1 LFLFLEEVV
10 KIFNCFD
17 SFENYKKK
25 NCHAVQRFPVFFI
38 VALRYKK
45 DMTKKYSNIIG
56 ICNTLIIPIEQI
68 KQFPQHLRSQAF
80 NSFDKTGK
88 NQKIKFNRYVYMLSR
103 FIYICMGAN
112 HSGSKRFIT
121 AAYFFIKVNGE
132 STLEEILD
140 YLRNDKKGNLQIKT
154 AKAAALFSI
163 HPMFKITGY
172 EKTHGNIHKYKVA
185 LYDIIDE
192 EIIVNELVDKLK
204 RGVSLRYGLKKYPAF
219 ITKQVNSKME
229 ETL

>member
-1 LFLFLEEVV
+1 MV

-25 NCHAVQRFPVFFI
+25 NCHAVSRFCEFFI
-38 VALRYKK
+38 IALTYKK
-45 DMTKKYSNIIG
+45 DMPQKYSNIIG

-88 NQKIKFNRYVYMLSR
+88 NQKIKFNRYVYMLSPI
-103 FIYICMGAN
+103 IYICMGAN

-121 AAYFFIKVNGE
+121 AAYRFLQINGE
-132 STLEEILD
+132 STLEEIFD
-140 YLRNDKKGNLQIKT
+140 YLLNDKKRNLQIKRT
-154 AKAAALFSI
+154 KAASLFSI

-172 EKTHGNIHKYKVA
+172 TQTHGNIHKYKVA

-192 EIIVNELVDKLK
+192 KTVVNELVDKLN

-219 ITKQVNSKME
+219 ITKQVKSKLE
-229 ETL
+229 EIQ

>member
-1 LFLFLEEVV
+1 MV

-25 NCHAVQRFPVFFI
+25 NCHAVSRFPLFFI

-45 DMTKKYSNIIG
+45 DIPKKYSNIIG

-80 NSFDKTGK
+80 NSFDKTEK

-103 FIYICMGAN
+103 FMYICMGAN

-140 YLRNDKKGNLQIKT
+140 YLRNDKKGNLQIKKT
-154 AKAAALFSI
+154 KAAALFSI
-163 HPMFKITGY
+163 HPMFKITGH
-172 EKTHGNIHKYKVA
+172 EQTHGNMHKYKVA

-192 EIIVNELVDKLK
+192 DTIVNELVDKIT

-219 ITKQVNSKME
+219 ITKQVNSKLE

>member
-1 LFLFLEEVV
+1 MFLFLEEVV

-25 NCHAVQRFPVFFI
+25 NCHAVSRFRQFFI
-38 VALRYKK
+38 IALTYKK

-80 NSFDKTGK
+80 NSFDGTGK

-140 YLRNDKKGNLQIKT
+140 YLKHDKKGNLQIKKT
-154 AKAAALFSI
+154 KAAALFSI

-172 EKTHGNIHKYKVA
+172 EQTHGNIHKYKVA
-185 LYDIIDE
+185 LYDIVDE
-192 EIIVNELVDKLK
+192 EIIVNELVDKLT

-219 ITKQVNSKME
+219 ITKQVKSKME
-229 ETL
+229 EIQ

>member
-1 LFLFLEEVV
+1 MFFWLKEVV

-25 NCHAVQRFPVFFI
+25 NCHAVSRFSQFFI
-38 VALRYKK
+38 IALRYKK
-45 DMTKKYSNIIG
+45 DMTKKYSNILG

-80 NSFDKTGK
+80 NSFDKTEK

-163 HPMFKITGY
+163 HPMFKISGY
-172 EKTHGNIHKYKVA
+172 EQTHGNMHKYKVA

-192 EIIVNELVDKLK
+192 ETIVNELVDKIT

-219 ITKQVNSKME
+219 ITKQVNSKLE

>member
-1 LFLFLEEVV
+1 LLEEVV

-25 NCHAVQRFPVFFI
+25 KWCAVHRFSLFFI

-45 DMTKKYSNIIG
+45 DIPQKYSNTIG

-80 NSFDKTGK
+80 NSFGQTVK

-103 FIYICMGAN
+103 TIYICMGAN
-112 HSGSKRFIT
+112 HSGSKRFVT
-121 AAYFFIKVNGE
+121 ASYFFMKVNGE

-140 YLRNDKKGNLQIKT
+140 YLKNDEKRNLQIKKT
-154 AKAAALFSI
+154 KAAALFSI

-172 EKTHGNIHKYKVA
+172 EQTHGNIHKYKVA

-192 EIIVNELVDKLK
+192 ETIVNDLVDKLNRK
-204 RGVSLRYGLKKYPAF
+204 VTLRYSLKKYPAF
-219 ITKQVNSKME
+219 IIKQVNSKLE
-229 ETL
+229 EQR